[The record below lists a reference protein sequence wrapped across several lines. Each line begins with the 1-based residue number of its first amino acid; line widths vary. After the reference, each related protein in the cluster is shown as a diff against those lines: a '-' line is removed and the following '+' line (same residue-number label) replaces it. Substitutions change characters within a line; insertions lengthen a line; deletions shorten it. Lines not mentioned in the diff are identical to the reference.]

1 MISNI
6 GIMSAFLAGIVSF
19 LSPCVLPLV
28 PGYVSYISGNTLV
41 QGEVAVRSARSTLL
55 LSGCFVL
62 GFSTIFVMFG
72 ASATAL
78 GQLLLSF
85 RYEATITGGV
95 IVILFGV
102 FMTGLVRMPWLEQD
116 LRFHGDVRA
125 GRPTGAYLL
134 GMAFGFGWTPCIGP
148 VLGAILTA
156 SALSATVTSGI
167 VLLAVYSL
175 GLGVPFLLSAAF
187 GWAGATPEDD
197 APCGAHPAGHCRC
210 GDDRHGH
217 RHDHRPPVPVLV
229 LAARELPPAG
239 PDRLKGPGNARQ
251 ARTTA
256 LLALRPARSW
266 DQESSVLIASG
277 CVGSSGKDVS

>member
-6 GIMSAFLAGIVSF
+6 GIMSAFLAGVISF

-41 QGEVAVRSARSTLL
+41 QGEIAVRSAWSTML
-55 LSGCFVL
+55 LSSCFVL
-62 GFSTIFVMFG
+62 GFSTIFVVFG

-85 RYEATITGGV
+85 RYEATIAGGV

-125 GRPTGAYLL
+125 GRPAGAYLL

-167 VLLAVYSL
+167 VLLTVYSL

-187 GWAGATPEDD
+187 ADG
-197 APCGAHPAGHCRC
+197 
-210 GDDRHGH
+210 
-217 RHDHRPPVPVLV
+217 LV
-229 LAARELPPAG
+229 R
-239 PDRLKGPGNARQ
+239 RLKTMRRAGRILQIGAGVVMIVMGLAMITGRLSLFSFWLLENFP
-251 ARTTA
+251 
-256 LLALRPARSW
+256 LLA
-266 DQESSVLIASG
+266 QIG
-277 CVGSSGKDVS
+277 